1 MEPFE
6 VMTSESQER
15 MLAIVEPDDLEEVL
29 AICARWEV
37 AADVVGK
44 VTATGQ
50 LRILDGWEGEV
61 LADVPASSLHDAAPL
76 YERPMSTP
84 PRADDAAADVDAVP
98 DDCGADLLGLL
109 TDTSWVYRQYDH
121 QLFLNTVV
129 GPGDDATVLRLKH
142 PTTGQD
148 TGRGLALTTDGNHRW
163 CAVDA
168 KAGTAMVVAEAV
180 LNLACVGARP
190 LALVNC
196 LNFGDPE
203 HPEVMGQ
210 LSDAVDGMS
219 EACLAFGLP
228 VVGGNVSL
236 YNASEGTDIDPT
248 PVVGVL
254 GLVDDLSTV
263 PPGAGLVAGDRLV
276 LVGPEHDGL
285 GGSEWARTAGLA
297 RQGELPPLDLKQHSD
312 VAAVVRGVVTDG
324 LVDGVHDVASGGL
337 GLALA
342 EMAVASGIGFAAHG
356 VADHRGLFSEAP
368 SRVVLCVAPEREAE
382 VLARA
387 QAAGVPHR
395 VLGEAGGDRLVV
407 DGLVDLTL
415 DEATTTWRNR
425 LPDALDAVAR

>member
-1 MEPFE
+1 
-6 VMTSESQER
+6 V
-15 MLAIVEPDDLEEVL
+15 
-29 AICARWEV
+29 
-37 AADVVGK
+37 
-44 VTATGQ
+44 
-50 LRILDGWEGEV
+50 LDGWDGEV

-76 YERPMSTP
+76 YERPM
-84 PRADDAAADVDAVP
+84 AAGPAPTAEDVDAVP
-98 DDCGADLLGLL
+98 DDCGADLLDLL
-109 TDTSWVYRQYDH
+109 TDASWVYRQYDH

-142 PTTGQD
+142 PTTGED

-168 KAGTAMVVAEAV
+168 GQGTAMVVAEAV

-210 LSDAVDGMS
+210 LSAAVDGMS
-219 EACLAFGLP
+219 DACRALGLP

-254 GLVDDLSTV
+254 GLVDDLTSV
-263 PPGAGLVAGDRLV
+263 PPGAGLVDGHRLV

-285 GGSEWARTAGLA
+285 GGSEWSRASGRS
-297 RQGELPPLDLKQHSD
+297 RQGGLPPLDLRLHSD
-312 VAAVVRGVVTDG
+312 VAGVVRGLVVDG

-342 EMAVASGIGFAAHG
+342 EMAVASGVGFTATG

-368 SRVVLCVAPEREAE
+368 SRVVLCVAAEREAE

-387 QAAGVPHR
+387 GSAGVPAR
-395 VLGEAGGDRLVV
+395 ALGDAGGDRLVV
-407 DGLVDLTL
+407 EGLVDLDL
-415 DEATTTWRNR
+415 AEATAVWRNR
-425 LPDALDAVAR
+425 LPDALDAVASS